1 MVWVGAFKGMR
12 MKKTPNQVL
21 QFVEDFAKTN
31 GMDIFKGMIDIDP
44 GSQFLS
50 ITWDDAGEDG
60 IEPFLQIAKNN
71 SIKLLYIFVDIY
83 SKDEFAKLRD
93 SYNILLQNKSTA
105 KDLKD
110 SFREALAKLES
121 LDEYDKKALSTDFS
135 FIIENRVHTYTATSD
150 WIDIYDEVRADLD
163 SMEEDEEEEED

>member
-1 MVWVGAFKGMR
+1 MVWVGAFQGLR

-21 QFVEDFAKTN
+21 QFAEDFAKTN
-31 GMDIFKGMIDIDP
+31 GMDIFKGLIDIDP

-50 ITWDDAGEDG
+50 ISWDDGEEDG
-60 IEPFLQIAKNN
+60 IEPFLRIAKNN
-71 SIKLLYIFVDIY
+71 SVTLLYTYVDMY
-83 SKDEFAKLRD
+83 SKNEFAKLRD

-105 KDLKD
+105 RDLKD

-121 LDEYDKKALSTDFS
+121 LDEYDNKALSIDFS
-135 FIIENRVHTYTATSD
+135 FILENRVHTYTATSD

-163 SMEEDEEEEED
+163 SMEEDEEEED